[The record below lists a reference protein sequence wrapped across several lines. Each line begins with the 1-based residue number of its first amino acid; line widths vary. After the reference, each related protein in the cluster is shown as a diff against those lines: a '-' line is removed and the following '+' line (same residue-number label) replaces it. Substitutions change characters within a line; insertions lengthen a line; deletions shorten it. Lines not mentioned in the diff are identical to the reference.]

1 MDFLNEFKLKNKD
14 LNEKLEFL
22 IPDFL
27 VKKAITIIY
36 ANGGSGKSYLSAAIS
51 KTLCKD
57 ARVKSIVYADMDNPL
72 NVLNERGFGELI
84 LNESKFTYIHR
95 SSLKT
100 SAYELLEMIEGKGV
114 AGSYEGVLF
123 LLDSLRNFADID
135 NDTKM
140 MSLMSLLMN
149 LRECGATIMALH
161 HSTKDG
167 RAFKGSNHI
176 RNSSDCMYFLQ
187 YDELGKPVL
196 KHVDCGDNLY
206 FINVNK
212 ELCDEQ
218 RKPLNVGEFY
228 NKLVEYMFK
237 KPR

>member
-1 MDFLNEFKLKNKD
+1 MNLDFLNEFKLKNKD

-57 ARVKSIVYADMDNPL
+57 ARVKSIVYVDMDNPL

-114 AGSYEGVLF
+114 AGS
-123 LLDSLRNFADID
+123 
-135 NDTKM
+135 
-140 MSLMSLLMN
+140 
-149 LRECGATIMALH
+149 
-161 HSTKDG
+161 
-167 RAFKGSNHI
+167 
-176 RNSSDCMYFLQ
+176 
-187 YDELGKPVL
+187 
-196 KHVDCGDNLY
+196 
-206 FINVNK
+206 
-212 ELCDEQ
+212 
-218 RKPLNVGEFY
+218 
-228 NKLVEYMFK
+228 
-237 KPR
+237 